1 MTRRSQA
8 LCVGMLCGALPAMA
22 WAHQVAG
29 SDATYLQSVQGVEA
43 GPLAY
48 FGAKHMMTGYDHLL
62 YLAGITFFLYRLRD
76 VATYVTLF
84 AIGHSIT
91 LLLGVLAGVH
101 ANTHTVDALIGLSVV
116 YKAVENIGGLR
127 RLGWS
132 IPPRAAVLAFGL
144 AHGLGL
150 ATKLQELHLPTTGLV
165 GNMLAFNA
173 GVELGQLAALTLIWL
188 MLQAWRQRPAFT
200 RQAYVANVVLM
211 GAGFVL
217 FGYQLI
223 ALQLTQGMT
232 R

>member
-8 LCVGMLCGALPAMA
+8 VCSGMLCGALPIAA

-29 SDATYLQSVQGVEA
+29 SDAAYLQSVHGVQV

-48 FGAKHMMTGYDHLL
+48 LGAKHMMTGYDHLL

-76 VATYVTLF
+76 VAAYVTLF
-84 AIGHSIT
+84 AVGHSIT

-101 ANTHTVDALIGLSVV
+101 VDAHAVDAVIGLSVV

-127 RLGWS
+127 RPGWS
-132 IPPRAAVLAFGL
+132 ISPRAAVLAFGL

-150 ATKLQELHLPTTGLV
+150 ATKLQELHLPTAGLV
-165 GNMLAFNA
+165 GNMLAFNV
-173 GVELGQLAALTLIWL
+173 GVELGQLAALILIWL
-188 MLQAWRQRPAFT
+188 VLQAWRRRPAFA
-200 RQAYVANVVLM
+200 RQALVANVVLM

-217 FGYQLI
+217 FEYQLT
-223 ALQLTQGMT
+223 ALLLT
-232 R
+232 RAH